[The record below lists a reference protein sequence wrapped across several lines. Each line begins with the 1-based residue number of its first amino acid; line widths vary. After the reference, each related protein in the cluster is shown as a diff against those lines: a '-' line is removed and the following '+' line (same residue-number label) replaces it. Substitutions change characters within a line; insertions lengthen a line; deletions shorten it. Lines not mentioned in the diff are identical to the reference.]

1 MSLAMNKYIQTC
13 VHSGNK
19 GAESRVAEKRVAEKR
34 VAEKRVAERRVA
46 QGRVAGTIVAKSS
59 SSLVLSSCTA

>member
-19 GAESRVAEKRVAEKR
+19 GAESRVAEKR